1 MIDRHTLFGPSS
13 QLAGIPRRIGRI
25 LHAQAARRERS
36 VDRRHAPRILAAIAS
51 VRSDAARWVV
61 QDSRVGEPTILI
73 VGPRGARSVA
83 IVRVARSPSGQAG
96 LERAA
101 AALDQLHLR
110 LAALELA
117 ALLPVPIAHGALPG
131 RTWLAET
138 ALEGQSAR
146 SLLPDPERRRPML
159 VAAAQ
164 AIGGIHAATAR
175 PVAVDDIILDRWVT
189 RRIRIVAESL
199 RRGRA
204 ASRAGAEP
212 ALARVAST
220 IAADLRDRTVSAGWI
235 HGDLWP
241 ANVLVTGD
249 GAVVS
254 GIVDW
259 DSAEDDE
266 LALHDR
272 LHLAVTTR
280 RLLERRELGPVIAS
294 LLSGGSWTDDD
305 RAVLDDAPGGGTGP
319 DAGPG
324 DGLSGLSGLS
334 GPGDGLS
341 GLSDRTALWL
351 YWLRVVESNLSRHP
365 GLATDRTWLTANVE
379 QVLACA

>member
-1 MIDRHTLFGPSS
+1 VIDRHTLFGPTS
-13 QLAGIPRRIGRI
+13 QLASIPRRIGRI
-25 LHAQAARRERS
+25 LHAQAARRQRS

-51 VRSDAARWVV
+51 VRSDAATWAV

-73 VGPRGARSVA
+73 VGPRDAGPVA

-101 AALDQLHLR
+101 AALDQLHVR
-110 LAALELA
+110 LAGLELRE
-117 ALLPVPIAHGALPG
+117 LLPVPIAHGALSG

-146 SLLPDPERRRPML
+146 SLLPDPERRRLML
-159 VAAAQ
+159 VATAR

-175 PVAVDDIILDRWVT
+175 PVAIDDAVLDRWVT
-189 RRIRIVAESL
+189 RRVRIVAESL
-199 RRGRA
+199 RRGPSA
-204 ASRAGAEP
+204 
-212 ALARVAST
+212 ALASAERALAGVAST
-220 IAADLRDRTVSAGWI
+220 IAVDLLDRTVSAGWI

-241 ANVLVTGD
+241 ANVLVTSA
-249 GAVVS
+249 GAVVA

-280 RLLERRELGPVIAS
+280 RLLERRALGPVVAG

-305 RAVLDDAPGGGTGP
+305 RAVLEAQPGGAAGP
-319 DAGPG
+319 NAGPG
-324 DGLSGLSGLS
+324 DGLPGLSGL
-334 GPGDGLS
+334 P
-341 GLSDRTALWL
+341 DRTALWL
-351 YWLRVVESNLSRHP
+351 YWLRVVESNLTRHP
-365 GLATDRTWLTANVE
+365 GLAADRTWLTANVE

>member
-1 MIDRHTLFGPSS
+1 VIDRHTLFGPTS
-13 QLAGIPRRIGRI
+13 QLARIPRRIGRI
-25 LHAQAARRERS
+25 LHAQAARRQRS

-51 VRSDAARWVV
+51 VRSDAATWAV

-73 VGPRGARSVA
+73 VGPRGARPVA
-83 IVRVARSPSGQAG
+83 IIRVARSPSGQAG

-101 AALDQLHLR
+101 AALDQLHVR
-110 LAALELA
+110 LAGLELRE
-117 ALLPVPIAHGALPG
+117 LLPVPIAHGALPG

-159 VAAAQ
+159 VATAQ
-164 AIGGIHAATAR
+164 AIGAIHAATAR
-175 PVAVDDIILDRWVT
+175 PVAVDDSVLDRWVT
-189 RRIRIVAESL
+189 RRVRIVAESL
-199 RRGRA
+199 RRGPA
-204 ASRAGAEP
+204 ASRASAER
-212 ALARVAST
+212 ALASVAST
-220 IAADLRDRTVSAGWI
+220 IAVDLRDRTVSAGWI

-241 ANVLVTGD
+241 ANVLVTSA
-249 GAVVS
+249 GAVVA

-280 RLLERRELGPVIAS
+280 RLLERRALGPVIVG
-294 LLSGGSWTDDD
+294 LLSGGSWTEDD
-305 RAVLDDAPGGGTGP
+305 RAVLDAQPGGAAGP
-319 DAGPG
+319 DADPG
-324 DGLSGLSGLS
+324 DGLSSLSGL
-334 GPGDGLS
+334 P
-341 GLSDRTALWL
+341 DRTALWL
-351 YWLRVVESNLSRHP
+351 YWLRVVESNLARHP
-365 GLATDRTWLTANVE
+365 RLAADRTWLTANVE

>member
-1 MIDRHTLFGPSS
+1 MIDRHPLLGPTS
-13 QLAGIPRRIGRI
+13 QLANIPRRIGRI

-51 VRSDAARWVV
+51 VQPEAVTWAV
-61 QDSRVGEPTILI
+61 QDSRVA
-73 VGPRGARSVA
+73 V
-83 IVRVARSPSGQAG
+83 VRVARSPSGQAG

-101 AALDQLHLR
+101 AALDRLHVR
-110 LAALELA
+110 LAALELET
-117 ALLPVPIAHGALPG
+117 LLPVPIAGGALSG

-138 ALEGQSAR
+138 ALAGQSAR

-159 VAAAQ
+159 MATAR
-164 AIGGIHAATAR
+164 AIGAIHSATAR
-175 PVAVDDIILDRWVT
+175 PVAVDDVVLDRWVT
-189 RRIRIVAESL
+189 RRVRMVAQSL
-199 RRGRA
+199 RGGPVALAR
-204 ASRAGAEP
+204 AEP

-220 IAADLRDRTVSAGWI
+220 IVADLRDRTVSAGWI

-249 GAVVS
+249 GATVS

-272 LHLAVTTR
+272 LHLAITTR
-280 RLLERRELGPVIAS
+280 RLLEKRELGPVVAE
-294 LLSGGSWTDDD
+294 LLNGGSWTDDD
-305 RAVLDDAPGGGTGP
+305 RAALDSPADGAAGP
-319 DAGPG
+319 DAGLGDRPG
-324 DGLSGLSGLS
+324 DGQSGISGTSGLSGL
-334 GPGDGLS
+334 P
-341 GLSDRTALWL
+341 DRTALWL
-351 YWLRVVESNLSRHP
+351 YWLRVVEANLTRHP
-365 GLATDRTWLTANVE
+365 RLATDRTWLTANVE